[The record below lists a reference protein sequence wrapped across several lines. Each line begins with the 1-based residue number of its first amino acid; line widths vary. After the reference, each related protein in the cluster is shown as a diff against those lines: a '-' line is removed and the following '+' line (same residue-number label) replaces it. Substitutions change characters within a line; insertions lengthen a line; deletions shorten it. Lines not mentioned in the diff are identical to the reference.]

1 MNLVGGGDI
10 YMSFR
15 LSTYWEESL
24 YFVFLW
30 SACERNTQGSIHKC
44 LLDEFFMR
52 FWWLFS
58 IILPIKVI
66 SIQGTTEIA
75 GLRKGLNL

>member
-1 MNLVGGGDI
+1 MSFINEFGGGGDI

-30 SACERNTQGSIHKC
+30 SACEPNTQGSIHKY
-44 LLDEFFMR
+44 LLDEFLCGSDGYFPS
-52 FWWLFS
+52 FF
-58 IILPIKVI
+58 P
-66 SIQGTTEIA
+66 
-75 GLRKGLNL
+75 LR